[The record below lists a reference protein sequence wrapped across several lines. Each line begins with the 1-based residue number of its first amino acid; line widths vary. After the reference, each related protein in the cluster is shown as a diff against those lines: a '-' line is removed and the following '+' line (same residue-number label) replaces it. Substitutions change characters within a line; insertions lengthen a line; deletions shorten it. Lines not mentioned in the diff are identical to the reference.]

1 MERYLTTCLAL
12 DGGAQLRLGGFRSAR
27 LEGACEDF
35 LHLPLAVAERK
46 MPLLCFLNFS
56 AQLRVEPRKKAGEGR
71 LVDEF
76 KFERRADS
84 WQFTS
89 PLVLRDSGERTMSEK
104 RGYPLLRVAG
114 ALPRDPE
121 SISCKGVVSMIL
133 GHG

>member
-1 MERYLTTCLAL
+1 MP
-12 DGGAQLRLGGFRSAR
+12 
-27 LEGACEDF
+27 
-35 LHLPLAVAERK
+35 PLY
-46 MPLLCFLNFS
+46 FLNFS
-56 AQLRVEPRKKAGEGR
+56 AKLRMESREKAGKGR
-71 LVDEF
+71 FVDEF
-76 KFERRADS
+76 KFERRADG

-104 RGYPLLRVAG
+104 RGYPLLRVTS